1 MNQRT
6 QISIDKKEIVSFCS
20 ITAWMAE
27 NKIASE
33 LREISGATD
42 FRNPDQQKEYYKA
55 YNQAGEILQKQG
67 IHTQYEFYDSLTKH
81 LSMPIDEALESKNII
96 LKGLAILDK
105 RLGKRRI
112 PQQKES
118 YSEHPVLEKLFK
130 FRCSVEGIKC

>member
-1 MNQRT
+1 MNQRP

-105 RLGKRRI
+105 PLGKRRI